1 MQSLAGPV
9 LRAFLREFPGGLLF
23 VGVFLPGALLLLL
36 LIACF
41 RAQLLEGSCQA
52 NLRISHQGLLHLP
65 PETEAQVLPLV
76 AASPPSHHGAER

>member
-1 MQSLAGPV
+1 MEWHDSFSLGKDLFLV
-9 LRAFLREFPGGLLF
+9 LGGISLCKNAFFSRRCERMPHIFTT
-23 VGVFLPGALLLLL
+23 
-36 LIACF
+36 
-41 RAQLLEGSCQA
+41 GSCQA